1 MILSQNI
8 LEADHGSCGC
18 PVREVLKASFSGAP
32 GGGSPAHG
40 RRWGLNDLLNPLQF
54 KPFYDMT
61 VLGFME
67 ASACSEWAPVLGP
80 CVGPYSPF
88 G

>member
-18 PVREVLKASFSGAP
+18 PVREVLKASFNGAL

-40 RRWGLNDLLNPLQF
+40 RQWGLNDLLNP
-54 KPFYDMT
+54 PPT
-61 VLGFME
+61 
-67 ASACSEWAPVLGP
+67 
-80 CVGPYSPF
+80 
-88 G
+88 